1 MTEMIKL
8 IEPDSPSLK
17 VKLGPCSEDLNRMEL
32 KMKLVDHM
40 KYYQGIGL
48 SANQIGIM
56 ERVFVMYSDVKK
68 KEIIACFNPNIIAVS
83 PKKTLMDEGCLTY
96 PGLWLKVSR
105 PESIEV
111 EYEDVHGEKTKV
123 FMYGLEARVFL
134 HEYDHMEGK
143 NFTDGVSKLKLD
155 IAKKKQKKA
164 LIKAAI
170 YKEQQ
175 EEKEKQL
182 KFGQS
187 LMI

>member
-1 MTEMIKL
+1 MIL
-8 IEPDSPSLK
+8 QLTPNTHPILHER
-17 VKLGPCSEDLNRMEL
+17 VKPCSKDLDRSEMSRIL
-32 KMKLVDHM
+32 KENMMH
-40 KYYQGIGL
+40 YEGIGL

-155 IAKKKQKKA
+155 MAKKKQKKA

-170 YKEQQ
+170 YKEQ
-175 EEKEKQL
+175 EEEREKQL

>member
-17 VKLGPCSEDLNRMEL
+17 IKLGDCSEDLNRMEL
-32 KMKLVDHM
+32 KMKLIDHM

-68 KEIIACFNPNIIAVS
+68 REVIACFNPKILDES
-83 PKKTLMDEGCLTY
+83 PKKVLMDEGCLSF
-96 PGLWLKVSR
+96 PGLWLKVNR
-105 PESIEV
+105 PEAIEV
-111 EYEDVHGEKTKV
+111 EYEDVHGEKTTAM
-123 FMYGLEARVFL
+123 MYGLEARIFL

-143 NFTDGVSKLKLD
+143 DFTNRVSKLKLD
-155 IAKKKQKKA
+155 IAKRKQKKA

-175 EEKEKQL
+175 EEQEKQL

>member
-1 MTEMIKL
+1 MIKL

-17 VKLGPCSEDLNRMEL
+17 VKLGNCSEDLNRMEL
-32 KMKLVDHM
+32 KMKLIDHM

-83 PKKTLMDEGCLTY
+83 PKKTLMDEGCLSF
-96 PGLWLKVSR
+96 PGLWLKVNR
-105 PESIEV
+105 PEAIEV
-111 EYEDVHGEKTKV
+111 EYEDVHGSKTNAM
-123 FMYGLEARVFL
+123 MYGLEARIFL
-134 HEYDHMEGK
+134 HEYDHMEGQD
-143 NFTDGVSKLKLD
+143 FTNRVSKVKLD
-155 IAKKKQKKA
+155 IAKRKQKKA

-175 EEKEKQL
+175 EEKEKNIN
-182 KFGQS
+182 FGKIILFYQ
-187 LMI
+187 

>member
-1 MTEMIKL
+1 MIKL
-8 IEPDSPSLK
+8 IEPESPSLK
-17 VKLGPCSEDLNRMEL
+17 IKLGDCSQDLNRMEL

-111 EYEDVHGEKTKV
+111 EYEDIHGEKTKV

-155 IAKKKQKKA
+155 MAKKKQKKA

-170 YKEQQ
+170 YKEQ
-175 EEKEKQL
+175 EEEREKQN
-182 KFGQS
+182 KYGQS

>member
-1 MTEMIKL
+1 MAEMNKL
-8 IEPDSPSLK
+8 IESDSPSLK
-17 VKLGPCSEDLNRMEL
+17 LKLSPCTKDLNRIEL
-32 KMKLVDHM
+32 KMKLVEHM
-40 KYYQGIGL
+40 KFYQGVGL

-68 KEIIACFNPNIIAVS
+68 KEIIACFNPNIVAVS

-143 NFTDGVSKLKLD
+143 NFTDGVSKLKLNL
-155 IAKKKQKKA
+155 AKKKQKKA

-170 YKEQQ
+170 YKEQ
-175 EEKEKQL
+175 EEEREKQM

-187 LMI
+187 LIV

>member
-8 IEPDSPSLK
+8 IESDSPSLK
-17 VKLGPCSEDLNRMEL
+17 IRLESCSKDLNRMEL

-40 KYYQGIGL
+40 KFYQGVGL

-83 PKKTLMDEGCLTY
+83 PKKTLMDEGCLTF

-105 PESIEV
+105 PESIKV
-111 EYEDVHGEKTKV
+111 EYEDVHGEKIEV
-123 FMYGLEARVFL
+123 VMHGLEARVFL

-143 NFTDGVSKLKLD
+143 NFTDGVSKVKLD
-155 IAKKKQKKA
+155 INK
-164 LIKAAI
+164 
-170 YKEQQ
+170 
-175 EEKEKQL
+175 
-182 KFGQS
+182 KFGS
-187 LMI
+187 KIIEVKSYEDY

>member
-8 IEPDSPSLK
+8 IEPDSPSPK
-17 VKLGPCSEDLNRMEL
+17 VKLGNCSEDLNRMEL
-32 KMKLVDHM
+32 KMKLIDHM
-40 KYYQGIGL
+40 KFYQGVGL

-68 KEIIACFNPNIIAVS
+68 KEVIACFNPNIISVS
-83 PKKTLMDEGCLTY
+83 PKKVLMDEGCLTF
-96 PGLWLKVSR
+96 PGLWLKISR
-105 PESIEV
+105 PESIKV
-111 EYEDVHGEKTKV
+111 EYEDVHGEKTQV
-123 FMYGLEARVFL
+123 VMHGLEARIFL
-134 HEYDHMEGK
+134 HEYDHMEGT
-143 NFTDGVSKLKLD
+143 NFTDGVSKVKLSM
-155 IAKKKQKKA
+155 AKKKQKKA

-175 EEKEKQL
+175 EEQEKQL

>member
-8 IEPDSPSLK
+8 IESDSPSLK

-40 KYYQGIGL
+40 KFYQGIGL

-83 PKKTLMDEGCLTY
+83 PKKTLMDEGCLTF

-111 EYEDVHGEKTKV
+111 EYEDVYSKKPKV

-155 IAKKKQKKA
+155 RARKRAMKE
-164 LIKAAI
+164 IKRMER
-170 YKEQQ
+170 YREVNKVL
-175 EEKEKQL
+175 EKNQA
-182 KFGQS
+182 
-187 LMI
+187 

>member
-1 MTEMIKL
+1 MDNMIKL

-17 VKLGPCSEDLNRMEL
+17 IKLESCSEDLNRIEL
-32 KMKLVDHM
+32 KMKLIDHM

-68 KEIIACFNPNIIAVS
+68 REVIACFNPKILDES
-83 PKKTLMDEGCLTY
+83 PKKVLMDEGCLTY

-155 IAKKKQKKA
+155 MAKKKQKKA
-164 LIKAAI
+164 LIKASI